1 MVLKFKNQEELEKAQ
16 NILKENGIETESM
29 NSFKAWLIDE
39 VPMRIDNILNL
50 DEEQKVYYNNLNE
63 YEKDLIIRETVDILN
78 DEGSFIDYDRLDN
91 ELEDALREAQQK
103 PLIPV

>member
-1 MVLKFKNQEELEKAQ
+1 
-16 NILKENGIETESM
+16 
-29 NSFKAWLIDE
+29 
-39 VPMRIDNILNL
+39 MRIDNILNL

-78 DEGSFIDYDRLDN
+78 DEGSFIDYDQLDD